1 MNAYTTRGEA
11 RIQPYDLA
19 AILRTS
25 TGSHMAAASLAALE
39 QQRGWQA
46 ESGVEWQ
53 LTQNGIEPH
62 ANTSFISALRQ
73 TVGAALIRAGECL
86 AGTPRSAAS
95 VESSPAA
102 GTLGTAS

>member
-1 MNAYTTRGEA
+1 MNAYTTTGQA
-11 RIQPYDLA
+11 RIQPRDMSVLRANGLA
-19 AILRTS
+19 
-25 TGSHMAAASLAALE
+25 GASLAALE

-86 AGTPRSAAS
+86 VGIPRSAVSPEMTPATSTLYVAS
-95 VESSPAA
+95 
-102 GTLGTAS
+102 